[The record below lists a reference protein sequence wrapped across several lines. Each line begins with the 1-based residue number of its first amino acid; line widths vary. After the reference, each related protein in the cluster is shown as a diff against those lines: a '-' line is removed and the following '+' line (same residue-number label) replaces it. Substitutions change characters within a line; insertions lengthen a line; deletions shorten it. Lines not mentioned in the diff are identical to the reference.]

1 MRTKK
6 IVSLLVSLAF
16 AAAPVRA
23 AFQLPIASPES
34 AAMANAS
41 MTSSRDSA
49 SLFVNPAQL
58 AGTRHAD
65 FYFMHNQ
72 MYAGMA
78 GVGSIG
84 QSFLS
89 AAAPSRLG
97 TFAFGVGTFQA
108 AGLMQERTIAVTYAR
123 RLGKRLEAGVTG
135 KQLYHGFSSAG
146 DPLAA
151 NDPVFNNGRGKS
163 ALTFDLGLSA
173 KVSQPLRVGVVVR
186 NANSPDVG
194 LAVEDRVPREIQAGA
209 AYDMGSRRGITLTA
223 DVAYRDDRSLSSQD
237 RLTPGLGLEKRMA
250 GEKFAFRLGVTPLE
264 FTAGFGL
271 NWGMIG
277 LDYAL
282 VLRRTLMEGNVGTH
296 MLGLRVRFGSG
307 AYR

>member
-6 IVSLLVSLAF
+6 LASLLLSLAC
-16 AAAPVRA
+16 AATPARA

-34 AAMANAS
+34 AAMAGAS

-58 AGTRHAD
+58 ARTRRAD

-72 MYAGMA
+72 MYAGTA
-78 GVGSIG
+78 GVGAIG

-89 AAAPSRLG
+89 AAVPSRLG
-97 TFAFGVGTFQA
+97 TFGFGVGTFQA
-108 AGLMQERTIAVTYAR
+108 AGLMEERTIALTYAR
-123 RLGKRLEAGVTG
+123 RLGRLELGVTG
-135 KQLYHGFSSAG
+135 KQLYHGFASAG

-163 ALTFDLGLSA
+163 ALTFDLGVA
-173 KVSQPLRVGVVVR
+173 AQVAPPLRVGVVVR

-209 AYDMGSRRGITLTA
+209 AYELSGRRGLTLTA

-237 RLTPGLGLEKRMA
+237 RLVPGVGLEKRLA
-250 GEKFAFRLGVTPLE
+250 GDKFAFRFGVTPLE

-296 MLGLRVRFGSG
+296 MLGLRVRFGGG
-307 AYR
+307 A

>member
-1 MRTKK
+1 MA
-6 IVSLLVSLAF
+6 LAF

-23 AFQLPIASPES
+23 AFQLPIESPES
-34 AAMANAS
+34 AAMAGAS

-72 MYAGMA
+72 MYAGME

-89 AAAPSRLG
+89 AAVPSRLG
-97 TFAFGVGTFQA
+97 TFGFGVGTFQA
-108 AGLMQERTIAVTYAR
+108 AGLMQERTIALTYAKS
-123 RLGKRLEAGVTG
+123 LGDRFGIGVTG
-135 KQLYHGFSSAG
+135 KQLYHGFQSAG

-163 ALTFDLGLSA
+163 AITFDFGVAA
-173 KVSQPLRVGVVVR
+173 KISEPLRVGVVVR

-209 AYDMGSRRGITLTA
+209 AYELGARRGLTLTA
-223 DVAYRDDRSLSSQD
+223 DVAYRDDRSLASSD
-237 RLTPGLGLEKRMA
+237 RLTPGVGLEKRLA
-250 GEKFAFRLGVTPLE
+250 GDRFAFRFGLTPLE

-282 VLRRTLMEGNVGTH
+282 ILRRTLTDGSVGTH
-296 MLGLRVRFGSG
+296 MLGLRVRFGGG
-307 AYR
+307 AYQ